1 MKVNYLKLN
10 SFRNYLMAEAE
21 FVSGI
26 NFVFGANG
34 AGKTSLVESLS
45 LLSLGKSFR
54 GSDDEE
60 LIREGDDYAVIKA
73 NVENVGEYLIS
84 ISKQGKNI
92 TLNNQKVKKISDIIS
107 ACRLVYFLPKES
119 ELFHMTPDKRRRFL
133 DLSLSTLSHSYIE
146 EIGKYRYYLKALK
159 DNYKFHDED
168 YQNIVISKLAEYGN
182 SVAQKRRKIINRLN
196 QELQEIAQI
205 LLGDSKLQLS
215 YLADINSENAD
226 DYQKKLKDSL
236 VYKDDKLAV
245 RGIHLDDMQL
255 TYEGRDAGKYAS
267 QGQNRLGV
275 IALKLAMA
283 QLIKKSYGQDPLLI
297 FDDVLSELDSEH
309 KKRLL
314 TILKNYEQVFITGVT
329 CKESDVARYQ
339 VQDNQVRRII

>member
-21 FVSGI
+21 FARGI
-26 NFVFGANG
+26 NFIFGENG

-205 LLGDSKLQLS
+205 LLGDAKLQLS
-215 YLADINSENAD
+215 YLADINADNLD
-226 DYQKKLKDSL
+226 DYQNK
-236 VYKDDKLAV
+236 
-245 RGIHLDDMQL
+245 
-255 TYEGRDAGKYAS
+255 
-267 QGQNRLGV
+267 
-275 IALKLAMA
+275 
-283 QLIKKSYGQDPLLI
+283 
-297 FDDVLSELDSEH
+297 
-309 KKRLL
+309 
-314 TILKNYEQVFITGVT
+314 
-329 CKESDVARYQ
+329 
-339 VQDNQVRRII
+339 